1 MINYWV
7 VIDHEPLQPRLQALV
22 TAHAEDL
29 AKAASLENR
38 IGALL
43 EQHATKV
50 RVCVGGCH
58 YLPFNTDMVNLG
70 RCIVRTFRG
79 LERCYH

>member
-1 MINYWV
+1 MRLADWV

-22 TAHAEDL
+22 MAHEEDL
-29 AKAASLENR
+29 AKAASLEKR

-50 RVCVGGCH
+50 CMHVSM
-58 YLPFNTDMVNLG
+58 LPLNISLTNIG
-70 RCIVRTFRG
+70 RCIVGTVRG